1 MKRVLEFALCSVLS
15 VSSSVISG
23 AAADPEYTLG
33 DFAVAM
39 ATTMRLAVPQDGF
52 NSETA
57 TAALRE
63 AGIVLKGD
71 SRSALTEADVVSALG
86 QLGLKLTTGNPG
98 RSVPESRAVQILK
111 VLDGAVAAGA
121 ESSDRGG
128 QLPTGGPEGSE
139 VPSSSSPD
147 GNR

>member
-1 MKRVLEFALCSVLS
+1 MKSMLGFALYLTLS
-15 VSSSVISG
+15 ASLS
-23 AAADPEYTLG
+23 AAADPPAAPEYTLG

-39 ATTMRLAVPQDGF
+39 ATTMRLALPQGGF
-52 NSETA
+52 SAETA
-57 TAALRE
+57 TAALHE

-98 RSVPESRAVQILK
+98 RSVPESRAVQIFK
-111 VLDGAVAAGA
+111 ALDGAVAAGA
-121 ESSDRGG
+121 ESSEPGG
-128 QLPTGGPEGSE
+128 QPRTGDPEGGGE
-139 VPSSSSPD
+139 PGSSSPD